1 MKLLVFADDILYIEN
16 AKDASRK
23 LLEFINEFG
32 KFAGN
37 KIKTQKYLV
46 LTTKDKKE
54 KLRKDQDERSK
65 TSRSPSTQQKKKS
78 LHVELFTQNI
88 YRTLAEDFKPPKR
101 ARNPPHNWVKQ
112 KKKREREKES
122 GWDYHS

>member
-78 LHVELFTQNI
+78 TCRTIYTEHLQNTG
-88 YRTLAEDFKPPKR
+88 RRL
-101 ARNPPHNWVKQ
+101 
-112 KKKREREKES
+112 
-122 GWDYHS
+122 